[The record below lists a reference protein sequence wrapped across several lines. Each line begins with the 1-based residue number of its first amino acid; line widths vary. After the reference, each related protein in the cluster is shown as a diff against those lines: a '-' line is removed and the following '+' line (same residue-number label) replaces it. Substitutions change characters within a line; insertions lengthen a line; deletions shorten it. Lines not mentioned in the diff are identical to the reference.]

1 MRGPANLQSAKGLA
15 TRLQTQPPRCN
26 RVRGP
31 TDTVARADHPLADG
45 QEQVMF
51 AFWKLTTG
59 VVGSVM
65 VTVCSV
71 PPAAASSG
79 DACTAIAAELAAK
92 TPVTPRAQ
100 RRASMCNAS
109 RSPDWVRAP
118 LVHRLFPPDCRDGS
132 HWRSV
137 PSRESRVSPGT
148 SHVPRRDAWRH
159 GIGRPT
165 RPATPARLRRLSSG

>member
-1 MRGPANLQSAKGLA
+1 
-15 TRLQTQPPRCN
+15 
-26 RVRGP
+26 
-31 TDTVARADHPLADG
+31 
-45 QEQVMF
+45 MF

-79 DACTAIAAELAAK
+79 GACTAIAAELAAK

-132 HWRSV
+132 HSRSV

-148 SHVPRRDAWRH
+148 PMFHEGTLGVTGSDGPQGPRHPRGCSASAPADWVPA
-159 GIGRPT
+159 
-165 RPATPARLRRLSSG
+165 ATW